1 MSEPKLVR
9 VGPNQ
14 VVVNDV
20 NAMPQRGQSAE
31 KLWAFIAIDS
41 EGNES
46 VCGYMGPNGAIACV
60 ADKWERVEQLRPHM
74 VAMARVFPKVRIV
87 LRVYSDATDIETL

>member
-14 VVVNDV
+14 VVVNDSK
-20 NAMPQRGQSAE
+20 AMPQRGGSAE

-46 VCGYMGPNGAIACV
+46 VCGFGGLNGSMACITNSW
-60 ADKWERVEQLRPHM
+60 ARVEYLRPQIR
-74 VAMARVFPKVRIV
+74 AMARAFPNLRIV

>member
-1 MSEPKLVR
+1 MSEPKLVP

-14 VVVNDV
+14 LAVNDV

-31 KLWAFIAIDS
+31 KLWAFIAI
-41 EGNES
+41 
-46 VCGYMGPNGAIACV
+46 
-60 ADKWERVEQLRPHM
+60 
-74 VAMARVFPKVRIV
+74 RIV